1 MNRLGLV
8 KNASLQIKDAGNH
21 IIDTSGAIFVVI
33 SQKDEMTGLTR
44 KTHQM
49 AYISPHA
56 EDIGLSCEAMES
68 LKLVANL
75 DDIRKASVHLVSNSL
90 SPVVKEEAP
99 GVSGSSLH
107 ISQRFESTPADE
119 GASAQ
124 PWQCTQYTGSEC
136 SASWLP

>member
-56 EDIGLSCEAMES
+56 EDIVLSREAMES
-68 LKLVANL
+68 LKLVENL

-99 GVSGSSLH
+99 GSVVRVYISAGGLSLRQLMRGTALR
-107 ISQRFESTPADE
+107 SQCA
-119 GASAQ
+119 AVAV
-124 PWQCTQYTGSEC
+124 YTVHGE
-136 SASWLP
+136 